1 MFMSEARTAGLA
13 LVLGV
18 ISSVV
23 GSAILSRRP
32 VAKLFPGL
40 RSARVGLLVFLTLIT
55 FVAFA
60 PTLLGTLDTYIAKRS
75 GSSNLVEAYQ
85 LSRGGLME
93 KMQQNIERRP
103 FTGIGFGIASIPS
116 EMTVLRD
123 PIFNIPIGA
132 SVEKGVMPL
141 AVLEEV
147 GVFGFLF
154 FLFWLWCVFRLALR
168 RGGEAVG
175 LLFTIILLNFGEAVL
190 FSVGGLGLLPQVLL
204 TSVVSRQSREQE
216 SNGA

>member
-1 MFMSEARTAGLA
+1 M
-13 LVLGV
+13 
-18 ISSVV
+18 
-23 GSAILSRRP
+23 
-32 VAKLFPGL
+32 
-40 RSARVGLLVFLTLIT
+40 
-55 FVAFA
+55 
-60 PTLLGTLDTYIAKRS
+60 DTYIAKRS
-75 GSSNLVEAYQ
+75 GTSSVIEAYQ

-93 KMQQNIERRP
+93 KMQQNIEQRP
-103 FTGIGFGIASIPS
+103 FAGIGFGIASIPS

-123 PIFNIPIGA
+123 PIFNIPISA

-154 FLFWLWCVFRLALR
+154 FLFWLWCIFRLALR

-190 FSVGGLGLLPQVLL
+190 FSVGGLGLLPLVLL
-204 TSVVSRQSREQE
+204 TSVVSRQSRAQE